1 MAFLD
6 LRKAFDS
13 LDHHILLSRLH
24 GLGVGGGAFH
34 WFTNYLS
41 NRYQRVKLH
50 HSYSTWGL
58 VRSGIP
64 QGSALGP
71 LLFLVYVNDMPSQI
85 KYGWLL
91 QYTDDTGLL
100 CSGTTS
106 GDVHRLL
113 SEDLLC
119 LTHLISRSKMCL
131 NIEKSSVMWFRPR
144 SLVNSPLEDI
154 VVDGTCLNTVKT
166 QKYLGI
172 TFDDSLQ
179 WAHHT
184 SAICK
189 QLSFYL
195 FWINFHRRDLPDAVI
210 KMLVDSLVLSR
221 INYALPAWG
230 LTLSGALIQCIQRLL
245 NWGFVLLHHCESL
258 TMFLLTELD
267 SVGYQ

>member
-1 MAFLD
+1 M
-6 LRKAFDS
+6 S
-13 LDHHILLSRLH
+13 
-24 GLGVGGGAFH
+24 GGALN

-41 NRYQRVKLH
+41 HRYQRVKLH

-58 VRSGIP
+58 VRGGIP

-71 LLFLVYVNDMPSQI
+71 LLFLVYVNDMLSQI
-85 KYGWLL
+85 NFL
-91 QYTDDTGLL
+91 QYADDTALL
-100 CSGTTS
+100 YSGTTP

-113 SEDLLC
+113 SEDLSC
-119 LTHLISRSKMCL
+119 LTHWISQSKMRL
-131 NIEKSSVMWFRPR
+131 NIEKSSVMWFQPR

-179 WAHHT
+179 WVHHT

-195 FWINFHRRDLPDAVI
+195 FWINSHRRDLPNAVI

-221 INYALPAWG
+221 INYALAAWG
-230 LTLSGALIQCIQRLL
+230 PTLSGALIQHIQRLL
-245 NWGFVLLHHCESL
+245 N
-258 TMFLLTELD
+258 
-267 SVGYQ
+267 